1 MVAAAPE
8 NVLAAD
14 DGDTF
19 TAAIRINVNAA
30 QLGFM
35 FIKDLLATKIWM
47 DEITVV
53 GTVW

>member
-35 FIKDLLATKIWM
+35 FIKDLFSNEDM
-47 DEITVV
+47 D
-53 GTVW
+53 G